1 MKSNTQQ
8 AVDWLLEPT
17 SDRRTIAEA
26 AKKFGLNSA
35 EGVGL
40 ALKKARIKKLSDEL
54 NAEINHQADRI
65 RIVEKWNELYK
76 LLK

>member
-40 ALKKARIKKLSDEL
+40 ALKKERIKQLAKAHDDVITGSLPSSVHATW
-54 NAEINHQADRI
+54 NA
-65 RIVEKWNELYK
+65 LYK